1 MCSYVNLKEIINYIV
16 IMNFI
21 HKTNLYFTFSNE
33 KKLPEAIFLF
43 FYREV
48 IFLIIFYLL
57 L

>member
-1 MCSYVNLKEIINYIV
+1 MCSDVNLKEIMNYIV

>member
-1 MCSYVNLKEIINYIV
+1 MCSDVNLKEIINYIV